1 MTLSFAYATNFRRM
15 FKCAANRPH
24 KTLNIP
30 EKTKSFHGRFTLVW
44 IAEKTL
50 VDKNQN
56 KVFKLRL

>member
-1 MTLSFAYATNFRRM
+1 MALFCQFVHPLDTMFAKENANIREKNLSVLQISQT
-15 FKCAANRPH
+15 PS
-24 KTLNIP
+24 L
-30 EKTKSFHGRFTLVW
+30 FTLVW